1 MARTGEHPW
10 LRFGWTGLAIA
21 YVITEGY
28 GRVHDTIFSCCNY
41 KPALGAKCGG
51 IWDIA
56 LNNNLKRARGGIR
69 VMLYSSGITI

>member
-1 MARTGEHPW
+1 MIPNFPAAT
-10 LRFGWTGLAIA
+10 T
-21 YVITEGY
+21 
-28 GRVHDTIFSCCNY
+28 
-41 KPALGAKCGG
+41 KPAFGEKCLG